1 MKTTFEIDK
10 TIKSVLPSKI
20 KAEQRFY
27 SMLKRSS
34 NTRDIFTREYL
45 FNVSEVMEVSK
56 FSYKTVAED
65 IDTGE
70 LKFMIRGKT
79 KYIAL
84 KELARYIGIDSLA
97 SF

>member
-27 SMLKRSS
+27 SMLKKSS
-34 NTRDIFTREYL
+34 NTRDIFTRENL
-45 FNVSEVMEVSK
+45 FTVSEVIEVSK
-56 FSYKTVAED
+56 FSYKTIKED
-65 IDTGE
+65 IDTGV
-70 LKFMIRGKT
+70 LKCMVRGKT
-79 KYIAL
+79 KYISL

-97 SF
+97 SS